1 VRLLRQLHGATGLF
15 ASQFALANRF
25 VHRIGR
31 QLIRLA
37 SYRQALR
44 RLFASQI
51 RLGVRKH
58 GSRLSVYRQL
68 LRPLRG
74 LASLLHGLLGRFS
87 RFKSIAAL
95 DFRDGQRP
103 LGQLARFVGQRPRL
117 LRRQARPV
125 RPVSGLLRRLQ
136 RVLHIRVVVSHL
148 GDGQATLGDLPRF
161 VGQRP
166 RLLRRQASPVRPLAG
181 LLSLRQRQRRVF
193 ARRRANRFHNGF
205 NALLGQ
211 QALRRRLVDAHRH

>member
-1 VRLLRQLHGATGLF
+1 MRLLEVRAHLAAQHRTQLQRGDLLLHLVDALQRPLGAQEGQEGQPVRLLRQLHGATGLF

-117 LRRQARPV
+117 LRRQRAR
-125 RPVSGLLRRLQ
+125 
-136 RVLHIRVVVSHL
+136 
-148 GDGQATLGDLPRF
+148 
-161 VGQRP
+161 
-166 RLLRRQASPVRPLAG
+166 
-181 LLSLRQRQRRVF
+181 
-193 ARRRANRFHNGF
+193 
-205 NALLGQ
+205 
-211 QALRRRLVDAHRH
+211 